1 MVRKNGEGGYRRVV
15 ICMVSCMWIESG
27 HYERGVERGG
37 KKEWVR
43 WARKGG
49 DMHGS
54 IEGC

>member
-1 MVRKNGEGGYRRVV
+1 
-15 ICMVSCMWIESG
+15 MVSCMWIESG